1 MGRKSRGR
9 APSLDQGGPP
19 PHHALCWPFVRVL
32 SPLGLRS
39 LGFARSGRFERGS
52 SRRQTLGGARAPSA
66 EPRAQGPRSGAS
78 LRRGPCAAGGGE
90 RAVQQNGPSVSKG
103 AARARYPVLGRGGAG
118 GPLGPDFRATPVPQ
132 TQLLRYICV
141 FGSQRVP
148 RISLGSAFG
157 AGPGRSFRNQN
168 RSIFPQVAIFLPGS
182 RTKSGPG
189 GPPRPPC
196 PMLAFCRALSPWGLR
211 VLGFARSLV
220 RCGQA
225 LRRAGGA
232 LRGPERQVP
241 SGGTAA
247 AS

>member
-1 MGRKSRGR
+1 MR
-9 APSLDQGGPP
+9 AV
-19 PHHALCWPFVRVL
+19 VRRCTPGL
-32 SPLGLRS
+32 S
-39 LGFARSGRFERGS
+39 A
-52 SRRQTLGGARAPSA
+52 
-66 EPRAQGPRSGAS
+66 GAS
-78 LRRGPCAAGGGE
+78 GVHLVALSGE
-90 RAVQQNGPSVSKG
+90 FRVKG
-103 AARARYPVLGRGGAG
+103 LHLA
-118 GPLGPDFRATPVPQ
+118 Q

-247 AS
+247 RVSEPGGAAQ